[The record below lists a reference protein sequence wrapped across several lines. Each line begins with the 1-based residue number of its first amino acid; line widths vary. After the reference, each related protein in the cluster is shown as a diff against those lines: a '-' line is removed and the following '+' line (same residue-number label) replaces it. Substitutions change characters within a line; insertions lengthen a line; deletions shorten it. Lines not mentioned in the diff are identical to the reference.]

1 MKDGRLN
8 TGDFLLPV
16 SVDKLP
22 SRYSLLNPDVSKK
35 IKKTETRIKIRK
47 INVMDKIW
55 DRKSFELGGH
65 WPLWRG

>member
-22 SRYSLLNPDVSKK
+22 SRYSLLNPDVSKQ
-35 IKKTETRIKIRK
+35 IKKHKTLSYSK
-47 INVMDKIW
+47 
-55 DRKSFELGGH
+55 L
-65 WPLWRG
+65 